1 MVLGVPL
8 FPMLA
13 LGGYLGYKVWP
24 YLSESKREIPK
35 NVALDTAGF
44 FMDGDFLVKSVITVL
59 SATTALFIVGI
70 AAYAVKVLLT
80 GESGFWPTLAKF
92 VITEA
97 LIIGLSLGMQHLAY
111 VLYDDEPYRFVG
123 GREDVGERFSVTTF
137 VLSNLVFL
145 PIAASKLAVE
155 ATDNRKTATAT
166 GILTLT
172 ISAVLAG
179 AYLQYEFVQ

>member
-13 LGGYLGYKVWP
+13 LGGYLGYKAWP

-44 FMDGDFLVKSVITVL
+44 FMDGEFLGRLL
-59 SATTALFIVGI
+59 STTTALFIVGI
-70 AAYAVKVLLT
+70 AAYAVKVLWT
-80 GESGFWPTLAKF
+80 GESGFWPTLAKL
-92 VITEA
+92 VSTEV

-111 VLYDDEPYRFVG
+111 VLYDDEPRRFVG
-123 GREDVGERFSVTTF
+123 GRQDVGERFSVTTF
-137 VLSNLVFL
+137 VLSNLVLL
-145 PIAASKLAVE
+145 PIAASKLALE

-172 ISAVLAG
+172 ISAALTG